1 MPNRALPDA
10 DPPARPAELQQAS
23 AWLARH
29 GLTDGRPTPLLAARL
44 AARRRARLADHVI
57 LAVLIIAAAFAQI
70 YDLPAASAAGGVEPY
85 RPIPLLV
92 LTASMAGLLLVQ
104 WLSYSWVRRVDRRAG
119 AGLSRRAAHPV
130 QPGWRALIGRPNAAF
145 MVFTFAG
152 ATALAVSALTIGDS
166 TVSYAALVML
176 VGLAGVAAGFTLQLR
191 DLLMRPVVAE
201 DEASLMADVVMRVED
216 ARELTRPSVAWV
228 LPMVLLFGSAPAWLS
243 AASVGFV
250 ILGIVALILIQMRTP
265 PIATAARQAMGAQ

>member
-1 MPNRALPDA
+1 MPSRALPDA

-57 LAVLIIAAAFAQI
+57 LAALIIAAALAQS
-70 YDLPAASAAGGVEPY
+70 YDRLATSAFGGSEPH
-85 RPIPLLV
+85 RPMPLLV

-104 WLSYSWVRRVDRRAG
+104 SLFYWWVRRVDRRAG

-130 QPGWRALIGRPNAAF
+130 QPGWRALIGGPNAAF

-152 ATALAVSALTIGDS
+152 ATALAVSALTIRDS

-176 VGLAGVAAGFTLQLR
+176 VGLAGVAAGFVLQLR
-191 DLLMRPVVAE
+191 DLLVRPVVAE
-201 DEASLMADVVMRVED
+201 DEMSLMADVVMRVED
-216 ARELTRPSVAWV
+216 ARELTRPSVAWA
-228 LPMVLLFGSAPAWLS
+228 LPMVLLFGSAPAWWNV
-243 AASVGFV
+243 ASVGFV
-250 ILGIVALILIQMRTP
+250 ILGLVALILIQMRTP
-265 PIATAARQAMGAQ
+265 PIATVARQTLGAP